1 MPNWKN
7 CGPRFLFKVSFVKS
21 TYLIWLANIF
31 CGFSINSHR
40 RNWWPKIN
48 HWLELWSDFSSKY
61 SFGILNM
68 KAKKLSYPGSRI
80 KSDIDR
86 IQISPL
92 RTNRIRIR
100 IQIQPLRTNR
110 IRIHA
115 FFRDR
120 IRIQTPLSCKFSI
133 YFMMSFNKKLLPFS
147 FFDGP
152 WS

>member
-68 KAKKLSYPGSRI
+68 KAKKLSYLHFHGLTVLHGQIIVWILKLPSQTT
-80 KSDIDR
+80 KLPSK
-86 IQISPL
+86 IQIAVQKTLLNCTVHYLFCPCAL
-92 RTNRIRIR
+92 RDPSTFLIESSS
-100 IQIQPLRTNR
+100 
-110 IRIHA
+110 
-115 FFRDR
+115 
-120 IRIQTPLSCKFSI
+120 LSYVGFLTWIIC
-133 YFMMSFNKKLLPFS
+133 L
-147 FFDGP
+147 
-152 WS
+152 